1 MRKKKAVENYRKK
14 EDEAQR
20 PDCTICAGRKTCALA
35 RENSFC
41 TRFRSSEPEPV
52 GPDPNELW
60 KRGEE
65 VEF

>member
-1 MRKKKAVENYRKK
+1 MRKKKAVENYLGKT
-14 EDEAQR
+14 EQA
-20 PDCTICAGRKTCALA
+20 PDCSTCIKRKECERY

-41 TRFRSSEPEPV
+41 TQWAAKEPEPA

-65 VEF
+65 VAF